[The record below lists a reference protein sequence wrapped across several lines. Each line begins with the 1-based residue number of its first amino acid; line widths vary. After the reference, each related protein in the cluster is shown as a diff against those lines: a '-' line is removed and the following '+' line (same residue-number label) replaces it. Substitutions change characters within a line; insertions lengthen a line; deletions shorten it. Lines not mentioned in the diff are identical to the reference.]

1 MTDVLAGLA
10 QLGVVPVVVLD
21 DPATATQLGEALM
34 DGGLATAEVTLRT
47 PSALEAIK
55 ELAALPG
62 MVVGAGTVVT
72 PEQAASAV
80 AAGAQYIVSP
90 GFSRAVSAECAALGV
105 PLIPGAVTATEIMAA
120 LEAGHRFVKFF
131 PAEASGGIPTLKA
144 LSAPFADVRF
154 VPTGGITALTL
165 DDYLRVPSV
174 AAVGGTWIAPRDVLA
189 AGDYAT
195 IAARAAHAVSIV
207 REER

>member
-1 MTDVLAGLA
+1 
-10 QLGVVPVVVLD
+10 
-21 DPATATQLGEALM
+21 
-34 DGGLATAEVTLRT
+34 
-47 PSALEAIK
+47 
-55 ELAALPG
+55 
-62 MVVGAGTVVT
+62 MVVGAGTVLT
-72 PEQAASAV
+72 PEQVDSAV
-80 AAGAQYIVSP
+80 AAGAEYIVSP
-90 GFSRAVSAECAALGV
+90 GFSRAVSAECATLGV

-120 LEAGHRFVKFF
+120 LEAGHRLVKFF

-174 AAVGGTWIAPRDVLA
+174 AAVGGTWIAPRDLLA
-189 AGDYAT
+189 AGDYAS

-207 REER
+207 GEER

>member
-120 LEAGHRFVKFF
+120 LEAGHRLVKFF

-174 AAVGGTWIAPRDVLA
+174 AAVGGTWIAPRDVLV